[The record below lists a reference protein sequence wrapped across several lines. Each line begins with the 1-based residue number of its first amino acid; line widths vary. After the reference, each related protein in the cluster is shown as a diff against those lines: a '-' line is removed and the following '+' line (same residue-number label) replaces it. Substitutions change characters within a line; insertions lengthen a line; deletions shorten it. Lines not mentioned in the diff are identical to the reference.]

1 MRTEIANWTARQSKH
16 AAVAYPLI
24 TYLICLEE
32 TNTFTQYVDTLV
44 ENLHRQLKV
53 WPVMM
58 RPLSVTCTAYL
69 TSEGGTHHRR
79 NVLCSAGCAWTA
91 TACTILK

>member
-32 TNTFTQYVDTLV
+32 TNTFTQYVDFLV
-44 ENLHRQLKV
+44 DNLHRQLKV
-53 WPVMM
+53 CRVAMHMLVPMIVHF
-58 RPLSVTCTAYL
+58 
-69 TSEGGTHHRR
+69 G
-79 NVLCSAGCAWTA
+79 
-91 TACTILK
+91 